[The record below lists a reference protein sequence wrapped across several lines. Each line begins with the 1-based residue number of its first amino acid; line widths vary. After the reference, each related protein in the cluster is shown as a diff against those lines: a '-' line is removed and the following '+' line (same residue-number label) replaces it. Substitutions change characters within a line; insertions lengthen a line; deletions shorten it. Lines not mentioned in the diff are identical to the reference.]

1 MSEEISAQLKNEFNE
16 TSELAKSLPIGVTNQ
31 EKLQLYAHFKQ
42 ANEGDINTDR
52 PGMMDFAGKA
62 KWDEWNKLK
71 GMSKQAA
78 MEKYIQVYK
87 DLKAKYVKD

>member
-16 TSELAKSLPIGVTNQ
+16 TSELAKSLPIG
-31 EKLQLYAHFKQ
+31 LYAHFKQ